1 MKKIT
6 LYVGTAAIDKAILS
20 LHKRGQALQN
30 EMHKIALSVLS
41 HVNEHKD
48 VRVVAKMLS
57 AMPEVSR
64 TNALRAWFE
73 NFGPVVFGEKDAVMH
88 RPKNVNMQ
96 AAAEM
101 PFWKFQPEAPYQ
113 PIDVEAKLA
122 ALIKALTKD
131 ETETKR
137 DHHDVINVLS
147 ALKAKVHNPAQ
158 PAAQIDPLSGEPA
171 F

>member
-1 MKKIT
+1 MKTIN

-20 LHKRGQALQN
+20 LHKRGQAIQN

-48 VRVVAKMLS
+48 VRVVGKMLS

-73 NFGPVVFGEKDAVMH
+73 HFGPVVFGDKDSIMH
-88 RPKNVNMQ
+88 KPKNVNMQ
-96 AAAEM
+96 QAAET
-101 PFWKFQPEAPYQ
+101 PFWKFQPEAAYQ
-113 PIDVEAKLA
+113 PIDVEAKLS

-131 ETETKR
+131 ETETNR

-147 ALKAKVHNPAQ
+147 ALKAKVHKPDS
-158 PAAQIDPLSGEPA
+158 PSAQIDPLSGEPN